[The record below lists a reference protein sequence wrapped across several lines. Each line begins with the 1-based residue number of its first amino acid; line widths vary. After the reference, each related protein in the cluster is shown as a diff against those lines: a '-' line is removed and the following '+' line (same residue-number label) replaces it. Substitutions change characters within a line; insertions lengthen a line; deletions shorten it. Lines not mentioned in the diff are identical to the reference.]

1 MPILLSCQSISLR
14 YGVSVHDLCSLPLS
28 GSFFRDLLAASDFM
42 ILCFFIGIVCFFFF
56 STFVCVFVMY
66 FVYDL
71 NNTIIITYHAHM
83 RPFV

>member
-1 MPILLSCQSISLR
+1 
-14 YGVSVHDLCSLPLS
+14 
-28 GSFFRDLLAASDFM
+28 M